1 MHAEQAIERF
11 GPLVMSL
18 IWRINGNHDETA
30 DLYQEVFVKFHET
43 TSQRGPLQQPKAWL
57 CRTAINAALDF
68 KRQRA
73 RFVSW
78 SESAE
83 QPHNWGTN
91 DVDVVENG
99 LMVEKIRH
107 LTADLPERRRQ
118 VFVLRYFQ
126 GCSFEQIAQLLNC
139 SAGAARAAAFQAAKQ
154 IRAWLA
160 CDCPSTTTSNP
171 KEMNR

>member
-68 KRQRA
+68 NRQRA

-83 QPHNWGTN
+83 
-91 DVDVVENG
+91 
-99 LMVEKIRH
+99 H
-107 LTADLPERRRQ
+107 LTTGRRTMWSKM
-118 VFVLRYFQ
+118 VLWSKKFAVSRW
-126 GCSFEQIAQLLNC
+126 I
-139 SAGAARAAAFQAAKQ
+139 
-154 IRAWLA
+154 
-160 CDCPSTTTSNP
+160 CPSAAEKSSSSATSKAVP
-171 KEMNR
+171 SSRSPSF

>member
-1 MHAEQAIERF
+1 MHAEQAIERY

-68 KRQRA
+68 KRQRS

-78 SESAE
+78 SRIGGKTSQLGGERCGCGRKWSDGRKNSPSHGGFARSP
-83 QPHNWGTN
+83 QRSLRPPLLPRLFLRANRPTAKLLSRSRACRSIPSRKT
-91 DVDVVENG
+91 DSRVAR
-99 LMVEKIRH
+99 LRLSIRNNIN
-107 LTADLPERRRQ
+107 
-118 VFVLRYFQ
+118 Q
-126 GCSFEQIAQLLNC
+126 GS
-139 SAGAARAAAFQAAKQ
+139 
-154 IRAWLA
+154 
-160 CDCPSTTTSNP
+160 
-171 KEMNR
+171 

>member
-1 MHAEQAIERF
+1 MHAEQAIERY

-43 TSQRGPLQQPKAWL
+43 TSERGPLQQPKAWL

-68 KRQRA
+68 KRQRS

-78 SESAE
+78 TESAE
-83 QPHNWGTN
+83 QPHNWEAN

-107 LTADLPERRRQ
+107 LAVGFLYVDSADQAPKAIPADGISIADRQ
-118 VFVLRYFQ
+118 VHDPHLGVQ
-126 GCSFEQIAQLLNC
+126 G
-139 SAGAARAAAFQAAKQ
+139 
-154 IRAWLA
+154 
-160 CDCPSTTTSNP
+160 
-171 KEMNR
+171 

>member
-1 MHAEQAIERF
+1 MYAEQAIERY

-43 TSQRGPLQQPKAWL
+43 TSERGPLQQPKAWL
-57 CRTAINAALDF
+57 CRTAINAAIDF
-68 KRQRA
+68 NRQRA
-73 RFVSW
+73 RFVPW
-78 SESAE
+78 TESAE
-83 QPHNWGTN
+83 KSHNWAA
-91 DVDVVENG
+91 DDALDNG
-99 LMVEKIRH
+99 LMVEKIRR
-107 LTADLPERRRQ
+107 LTVDLPERRRE

-139 SAGAARAAAFQAAKQ
+139 SPGAARAAAFQAAKQ

-160 CDCPSTTTSNP
+160 CDCPSATTSNL
-171 KEMNR
+171 KEINR

>member
-1 MHAEQAIERF
+1 MPPSISTVSERD
-11 GPLVMSL
+11 LSL
-18 IWRINGNHDETA
+18 GA
-30 DLYQEVFVKFHET
+30 
-43 TSQRGPLQQPKAWL
+43 
-57 CRTAINAALDF
+57 
-68 KRQRA
+68 
-73 RFVSW
+73 
-78 SESAE
+78 ESAE
-83 QPHNWGTN
+83 KPHNWGTN

>member
-1 MHAEQAIERF
+1 MYAEQAIERY

-43 TSQRGPLQQPKAWL
+43 TSERGPLQQPKAWL
-57 CRTAINAALDF
+57 CRTAINAAIDF
-68 KRQRA
+68 NRQRA
-73 RFVSW
+73 RFVPW
-78 SESAE
+78 TESAE
-83 QPHNWGTN
+83 KSHNWAAD
-91 DVDVVENG
+91 DVLDNG

-107 LTADLPERRRQ
+107 LTVDLPERRRE

-139 SAGAARAAAFQAAKQ
+139 SPGAARAAAFQAAKQ

-160 CDCPSTTTSNP
+160 CDCPSATTSNL
-171 KEMNR
+171 KEINR